1 MTSLFLILQSI
12 SCLVQLSSIRRSLFS
27 TTERGNFLAQIVKG
41 AKQVLQS
48 PQSLSDADCYH
59 EFCRLLTRLKSN
71 YQLSELVR
79 LDDYQEFIKLVAK
92 FTISSLH
99 SWQFSSNSVHYLLS
113 LWQRLVASVQYF
125 RSSDPHLLQTFAPEV
140 RTIVLVTNTIVTS
153 DVIFVYAADIVDSL
167 HSS

>member
-1 MTSLFLILQSI
+1 MCLDVFSNYCVTPLLLQSV

-27 TTERGNFLAQIVKG
+27 TAERGNFLAQIVKG
-41 AKQVLQS
+41 AKQILQS
-48 PQSLSDADCYH
+48 PQSLSDPNCYH

-79 LDDYQEFIKLVAK
+79 LDHYQQFIELVAK

-99 SWQFSSNSVHYLLS
+99 SWQFSSNSIHYLLS

-125 RSSDPHLLQTFAPEV
+125 RSSDPHMLQTYAPEV
-140 RTIVLVTNTIVTS
+140 RTV
-153 DVIFVYAADIVDSL
+153 SL
-167 HSS
+167 LCIS

>member
-1 MTSLFLILQSI
+1 MYVHKYSIINYDIIVTLQSV

-27 TTERGNFLAQIVKG
+27 TAERGNFLAQIVKG
-41 AKQVLQS
+41 AKEILQS
-48 PQSLSDADCYH
+48 PQSLSDPDCYH

-79 LDDYQEFIKLVAK
+79 LDNYQDFISLVAK

-99 SWQFSSNSVHYLLS
+99 SWQFSSNSIHYLLS

-125 RSSDPHLLQTFAPEV
+125 RSSDPHLLQTYAPEV
-140 RTIVLVTNTIVTS
+140 RGQC
-153 DVIFVYAADIVDSL
+153 AACSMRWN
-167 HSS
+167 S

>member
-1 MTSLFLILQSI
+1 MTSLLMTSLLPIQSV

-27 TTERGNFLAQIVKG
+27 TVERGNFLAQIVKG
-41 AKQVLQS
+41 AKEILQS
-48 PQSLSDADCYH
+48 PQSLSDPDCYH

-79 LDDYQEFIKLVAK
+79 LDHYQDFISLVAK
-92 FTISSLH
+92 FTVSSLH

-125 RSSDPHLLQTFAPEV
+125 RSSDPHMLQTYAPEV
-140 RTIVLVTNTIVTS
+140 S
-153 DVIFVYAADIVDSL
+153 
-167 HSS
+167 